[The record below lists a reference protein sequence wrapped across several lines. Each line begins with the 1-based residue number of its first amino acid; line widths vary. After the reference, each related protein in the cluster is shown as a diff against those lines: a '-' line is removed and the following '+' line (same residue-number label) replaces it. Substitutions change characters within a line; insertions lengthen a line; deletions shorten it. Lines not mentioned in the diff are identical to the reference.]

1 MRHLK
6 DSKMSYFEHLGFAMK
21 LAVHLNIM
29 AFVSFVHAIFPFM
42 LQNHVSSGVKAMN
55 TKLEEL
61 AG

>member
-29 AFVSFVHAIFPFM
+29 AFVSFIHAIFPFM
-42 LQNHVSSGVKAMN
+42 RCKTMYLLVL
-55 TKLEEL
+55 KL
-61 AG
+61 

>member
-21 LAVHLNIM
+21 LSVQLNIM
-29 AFVSFVHAIFPFM
+29 ALISFIHAIFPFM

>member
-29 AFVSFVHAIFPFM
+29 AFVSFIHAIFPFM
-42 LQNHVSSGVKAMN
+42 LQNHVSSGIKN
-55 TKLEEL
+55 LNDKLQEV

>member
-29 AFVSFVHAIFPFM
+29 AFVSFIHAIFPFI
-42 LQNHVSSGVKAMN
+42 LQNHVSSGVKN
-55 TKLEEL
+55 LNDKLQEV

>member
-42 LQNHVSSGVKAMN
+42 LQNHVSSGVKN
-55 TKLEEL
+55 LNDKLQEV

>member
-6 DSKMSYFEHLGFAMK
+6 DSKMSYFEHLSFAMK
-21 LAVHLNIM
+21 LAVQLNVM

>member
-29 AFVSFVHAIFPFM
+29 AFVSFIHAIFPFV
-42 LQNHVSSGVKAMN
+42 LQNHVSSGVKDLN
-55 TKLEEL
+55 D
-61 AG
+61 

>member
-21 LAVHLNIM
+21 LSVQLNIM
-29 AFVSFVHAIFPFM
+29 ALLSFIHAIFPFM
-42 LQNHVSSGVKAMN
+42 LQNHVSSGVKDLN
-55 TKLEEL
+55 DKLQEV

>member
-21 LAVHLNIM
+21 LAVQLNVM
-29 AFVSFVHAIFPFM
+29 AFVSFIHAIFPFM
-42 LQNHVSSGVKAMN
+42 LQNHVSSGVKDLN
-55 TKLEEL
+55 DKLQEV

>member
-21 LAVHLNIM
+21 LSVQLNIM
-29 AFVSFVHAIFPFM
+29 ALVSFIHAIFPFM
-42 LQNHVSSGVKAMN
+42 LQNHVSSGVKN
-55 TKLEEL
+55 LNDKLQEV

>member
-29 AFVSFVHAIFPFM
+29 AFVSFIHAIFPFM
-42 LQNHVSSGVKAMN
+42 FQNHVSSGVKN
-55 TKLEEL
+55 LNDKLQEV